1 MDVGSAT
8 DLMTG
13 ASSPGFS
20 FMSGAGAGAAVA
32 AATGSAPAG
41 TAAPTGL
48 QSYANRIINQLGQKY
63 SGDCRAAF
71 DELSLVIQVGRVFL
85 LLGGDKSM
93 KVELCCRL

>member
-1 MDVGSAT
+1 
-8 DLMTG
+8 
-13 ASSPGFS
+13 
-20 FMSGAGAGAAVA
+20 
-32 AATGSAPAG
+32 
-41 TAAPTGL
+41 L